1 MGVHS
6 STVDPESSC
15 GSELSV
21 QYPPVDVLETSPQP
35 AEGVQL
41 DVVDVVVVPPLD
53 VVVVVVVQ
61 PDEELDVVEVDVV
74 VLEPELE
81 DELEL
86 DVEEL
91 EPEPD
96 PLPLDEEKQPL
107 VAALCIEHS
116 TSDPDPPELGISSH
130 ISDALSVPTFT

>member
-1 MGVHS
+1 LFGASRDPTQPNQFSAVLIGVHS

-35 AEGVQL
+35 PEGVQL

-53 VVVVVVVQ
+53 DEVVVVVH
-61 PDEELDVVEVDVV
+61 PDEELDV
-74 VLEPELE
+74 

-86 DVEEL
+86 EL
-91 EPEPD
+91 E
-96 PLPLDEEKQPL
+96 
-107 VAALCIEHS
+107 
-116 TSDPDPPELGISSH
+116 
-130 ISDALSVPTFT
+130 